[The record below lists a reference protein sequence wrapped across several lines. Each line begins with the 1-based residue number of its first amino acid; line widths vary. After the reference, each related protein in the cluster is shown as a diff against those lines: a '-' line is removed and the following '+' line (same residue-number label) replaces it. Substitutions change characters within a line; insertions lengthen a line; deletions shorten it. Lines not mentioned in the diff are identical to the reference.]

1 MKRALASLATAAIML
16 AGSAN
21 AGELVIIFDDLNPGP
36 KAAFEK
42 VVADFDA
49 ANPDIT
55 VNLSINDREAHKTA
69 IRNFLSAGAPD
80 VTAWARLS
88 TQASLKTSL
97 ICGLAT
103 RTSALRSTQSS
114 RP

>member
-1 MKRALASLATAAIML
+1 MKRALASFATAAMML

-21 AGELVIIFDDLNPGP
+21 AGELAIIFNDLNPGP

-55 VNLSINDREAHKTA
+55 VNLSINDRGAH
-69 IRNFLSAGAPD
+69 R
-80 VTAWARLS
+80 R
-88 TQASLKTSL
+88 
-97 ICGLAT
+97 
-103 RTSALRSTQSS
+103 
-114 RP
+114 